1 MSTFSTSGA
10 KQHLAGATAFLSAN
24 TLVSK
29 VAFLLMVLITFILL
43 FRAASMVLT
52 MLMTPSSNP
61 KLVKGMKD
69 AKKIKVIAQ
78 DPRIAGSMP
87 VTRSNNQRG
96 GVEFTWTVWLFIDD
110 LQYKAG
116 SRKHIFHN
124 GSERLKNDSA
134 FPNHAPGLYLH
145 PTRNT
150 LIVVMNTFENIMEEV
165 EINDI
170 PLHKW
175 INIGIRVKGNIM
187 DIYINGQLGL
197 RHIFKSVPKQNYGNV
212 FVNMN
217 GGFSGKISDLWYHN
231 KALTGTQ
238 IFDIVKHGP
247 DMTNDSSMDVFP
259 PYFSMKWFFENNDAP
274 ATGGVHWPL
283 NSSNNVN
290 I

>member
-1 MSTFSTSGA
+1 
-10 KQHLAGATAFLSAN
+10 
-24 TLVSK
+24 
-29 VAFLLMVLITFILL
+29 
-43 FRAASMVLT
+43 
-52 MLMTPSSNP
+52 
-61 KLVKGMKD
+61 MKD

-96 GVEFTWTVWLFIDD
+96 GVEFTWTTWLFIDD

-116 SRKHIFHN
+116 SRKHIFHK

-134 FPNHAPGLYLH
+134 FPNNAPGLYLH
-145 PTRNT
+145 STRNT

-238 IFDIVKHGP
+238 ILDIVKNGP
-247 DMTNDSSMDVFP
+247 DLTNDSSIDVFP